1 MSSTTVGPSQ
11 HPGGPPPAAMLD
23 RHIQRFG
30 RPYVSRRANRQAK
43 SDAVYTRHYTS
54 KRSSSKDA
62 LVAKLN
68 WLRKRA
74 QKLFRQRPDPD
85 EMPRGRRR
93 YRDWE
98 YPQGNQ
104 QLPR

>member
-1 MSSTTVGPSQ
+1 MLSTTVGPSQ

-23 RHIQRFG
+23 RHIQRIG
-30 RPYVSRRANRQAK
+30 RPY
-43 SDAVYTRHYTS
+43 